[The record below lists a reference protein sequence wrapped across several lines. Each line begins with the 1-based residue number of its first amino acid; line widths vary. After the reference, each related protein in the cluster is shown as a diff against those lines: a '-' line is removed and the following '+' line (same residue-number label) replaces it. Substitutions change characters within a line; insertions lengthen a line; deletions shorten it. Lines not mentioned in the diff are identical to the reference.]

1 MVRTEEMETISSCDE
16 GQEEDRCTQVPTAEA
31 IGIQEI
37 EPVPL
42 GEVYLQKN
50 IWKREETIM
59 SSCNLSVQA

>member
-50 IWKREETIM
+50 I
-59 SSCNLSVQA
+59 